1 MYLKV
6 VLFFLLSYSL
16 LGEDSKVFIKLKSN
30 DLIVG
35 TLVEKKFKF
44 KSDYGQLDV
53 SADKIHQIFFA
64 EKSKIVFSN
73 KDQLEAV
80 VLATSLSVDCE
91 LGRLKISLDKISALS
106 KSNEFSI
113 EHEMTWT
120 EINGGLQMGVRLNKS
135 NLKKSGLI
143 VIHTEIVNTSKRDID
158 IGNLNFCD
166 SIYDFKNSKSAY
178 GDFLLLSNLGEKETL
193 AVQVQDMND
202 GVWLAPGAKIII
214 DYEVNLVDYEVP
226 MSAELASV
234 LDDELPI
241 RIPKLM
247 HFVQRFKKYSPK
259 GDKNEFQVVF
269 RKGNKE
275 LLRSPKLKVVTP

>member
-53 SADKIHQIFFA
+53 GADKIHQIFFA

-73 KDQLEAV
+73 QDQLEAV

-113 EHEMTWT
+113 DHKMTWT
-120 EINGGLQMGVRLNKS
+120 EIKGGLQMGVRLNKS
-135 NLKKSGLI
+135 NLKKSGLV
-143 VIHTEIVNTSKRDID
+143 VIHTEIVNTTKSDINV
-158 IGNLNFCD
+158 GSLYFCD
-166 SIYDFKNSKSAY
+166 RIFGLKDSKFLY
-178 GDFLLLSNLGEKETL
+178 GNFVLLSNLDLQENFAEV
-193 AVQVQDMND
+193 AVAQQQ
-202 GVWLAPGAKIII
+202 GVLLAPGAKIII
-214 DYEVNLVDYEVP
+214 DYEINLVDYEIALTQ
-226 MSAELASV
+226 SAEAW
-234 LDDELPI
+234 DDELPS

-247 HFVQRFKKYSPK
+247 HFVQRFKKTSPE
-259 GDKNEFQVVF
+259 GGENIFQVVF
-269 RKGNKE
+269 RKGNQEFLK
-275 LLRSPKLKVVTP
+275 SPKLKVVAP